1 MDQDNTSSYLDLLEK
16 LLINDINPEN
26 GARMKFLVIEAVNGA
41 EGKWNYSSLIA
52 QLADLHRSH
61 SDSIRALELLS
72 NSDGE
77 QDWWINTLGFPFSM
91 IGRKRM
97 HNVRECAET
106 IIAERIPGA
115 MVETGVWRGGAC
127 MMMKGVMKAFGDN
140 RKLFVCDSFQG
151 LPKLEEGP
159 DSGLDLDQNPILSV
173 PIEDVRSHFERLDLL
188 DNDVYFIK
196 GWFNETMGCVAEQAK
211 DGVSLLRL
219 DGDYYSS
226 TMDVLNPLYPLVQ
239 PGGFVI
245 IDDYYAYEQCR
256 QATDEYRH
264 ANGITSPM
272 FEIDGV
278 GVYWRV

>member
-1 MDQDNTSSYLDLLEK
+1 
-16 LLINDINPEN
+16 
-26 GARMKFLVIEAVNGA
+26 
-41 EGKWNYSSLIA
+41 
-52 QLADLHRSH
+52 
-61 SDSIRALELLS
+61 
-72 NSDGE
+72 
-77 QDWWINTLGFPFSM
+77 
-91 IGRKRM
+91 
-97 HNVRECAET
+97 
-106 IIAERIPGA
+106 